1 MRKAAKRMTITLYLK
16 PEQEELLRVIAQTS
30 GVSVEGYLM
39 TLIEVVIDPRP
50 TASAKGVMG
59 VVQRLRNPAPSG
71 SQSRVQADDA
81 IHQMRANVLVHQ
93 EKAVEAVT
101 RMNLLR
107 VTTEQQQRKI
117 AHAEL
122 RALTFARDGNDEE
135 QALRAYQES
144 CIYGRNL
151 QTARNLLE
159 EAARLADERLA
170 VFRHEEM
177 KAKARLSN
185 PHQTA
190 LGAIQ
195 NLNAKSELTGAEMV
209 QRIAQEAT
217 PEQWRQ
223 QYAAWIASIAR
234 PDADADMD
242 GGTELDM
249 EVI

>member
-30 GVSVEGYLM
+30 GVSIEGYLM
-39 TLIEVVIDPRP
+39 TLIEAVIDPRP
-50 TASAKGVMG
+50 PASAKGVKAA
-59 VVQRLRNPAPSG
+59 VQRLRSPVSSG
-71 SQSRVQADDA
+71 NQSRAQADDA
-81 IHQMRANVLVHQ
+81 IHRMRANMLVYQ

-107 VTTEQQQRKI
+107 ATTEQQQRKI

-122 RALTFARDGNDEE
+122 RALTLARDGDDE

-151 QTARNLLE
+151 QNARSLLDD
-159 EAARLADERLA
+159 AARTADERLA
-170 VFRHEEM
+170 VFRHEET
-177 KAKARLSN
+177 KVKARLSD

-190 LGAIQ
+190 LGAIHS
-195 NLNAKSELTGAEMV
+195 LNAKSEMTGAEMV
-209 QRIAQEAT
+209 QRITEEAT

-223 QYAAWIASIAR
+223 QYAAWVTGMAR
-234 PDADADMD
+234 PDVATDIDS
-242 GGTELDM
+242 GTELDM
-249 EVI
+249 EAI